1 MQPVVDLNEEE
12 IVALDLVKP
21 IVGWLESWEP
31 RYLEELVA
39 HRLMVLTI
47 RPLAET
53 RKLMH
58 LGASALRSQGR
69 CPRDLE
75 TVARFRIV
83 VVARRD
89 LLLAGP
95 GHCSDSDRYLRAL
108 VHLRMFVSPEAGARA
123 KLGKNQRR

>member
-21 IVGWLESWEP
+21 IVGWLEAWEP

-39 HRLMVLTI
+39 RRLMVLTI
-47 RPLAET
+47 GPLPVARRPVQFV
-53 RKLMH
+53 
-58 LGASALRSQGR
+58 ASTLRSQAR
-69 CPRDLE
+69 APRDLE
-75 TVARFRIV
+75 PVARFRI
-83 VVARRD
+83 ALAPGRG

-108 VHLRMFVSPEAGARA
+108 VHLRG
-123 KLGKNQRR
+123 L